1 VKVVPDELNE
11 QTASATSGSTN
22 VALIQ
27 GSAKVSSTMT
37 LYQAIN
43 YGSFFSIGALRSAV
57 YFMYLFIL
65 SAAAW
70 LLGSRVRIPL
80 RAWMFV
86 SCVSM
91 LCCPV

>member
-1 VKVVPDELNE
+1 MHTEFSQNPEGKRLLDDLDADRKSVLKLLLNE
-11 QTASATSGSTN
+11 
-22 VALIQ
+22 
-27 GSAKVSSTMT
+27 SSSRPRWPR
-37 LYQAIN
+37 
-43 YGSFFSIGALRSAV
+43 GLRRR
-57 YFMYLFIL
+57 

-70 LLGSRVRIPL
+70 LLGSRVRISL